1 MFTTRPFLVADYDT
15 VAELWKVSEGIELAE
30 GDSKSEIA
38 AYLQRNP
45 NLSRVAE
52 LDSLIVGA
60 VLCGHDGRRGLVYH
74 LSVKND
80 ARGKG
85 IGKQLVSECMAGLR
99 EVGITR
105 VILLVDKNNEQ
116 GQAFWT
122 SQGFELIARA
132 MPMGRD
138 I

>member
-74 LSVKND
+74 LSVKGE

-85 IGKQLVSECMAGLR
+85 IGKRLVSECMAGLR
-99 EVGITR
+99 DVGITR
-105 VILLVDKNNEQ
+105 VILLVDKSNEQ

-122 SQGFELIARA
+122 SQGYELIDRA